1 MADANLKG
9 WSQAVTLTPAS
20 CAFIGPQPMSAASA
34 TPAAMAKAKAKP
46 AGRQHGSTA
55 IAHAM
60 DIWHHRICRIPEDPC
75 RQLPARSL
83 G

>member
-34 TPAAMAKAKAKP
+34 TPAAMAKAKP
-46 AGRQHGSTA
+46 AGRQHGVTA
-55 IAHAM
+55 IALRWTSGATGSAASRRTRG
-60 DIWHHRICRIPEDPC
+60 DGSRLD
-75 RQLPARSL
+75 SL